1 LLWHRMVLV
10 CPSRRQ
16 MTREPFRQV
25 VERDRHHSI
34 CRFFRW
40 AYVVLRS
47 IFPLIIT
54 GDSIPNESKR
64 LLITSVS

>member
-34 CRFFRW
+34 CRFFR
-40 AYVVLRS
+40 
-47 IFPLIIT
+47 
-54 GDSIPNESKR
+54 
-64 LLITSVS
+64 